1 MIDTSRGHEK
11 AVWLWRLLAAASVLW
26 LLWMTQRSQEMVVAD
41 LAPLTEPAA
50 ARGISSHVLI
60 SIAGNVA
67 VFVPLGL
74 AVARSLAL
82 GRGMAPPAA
91 LAGGTAFG
99 ALVSVCIEMLQM
111 LSPSRFPDWR
121 DLVLNTLGALVG
133 AIVAVLIGYFRR
145 QKAEEENDDSL

>member
-1 MIDTSRGHEK
+1 MTDGSRGQDK
-11 AVWLWRLLAAASVLW
+11 AVWVWRLLAAASVLW
-26 LLWMTQRSQEMVVAD
+26 LLWMTQRPQADLVVD

-50 ARGISSHVLI
+50 GYGISSHILI
-60 SIAGNVA
+60 SIIGNVA

-82 GRGMAPPAA
+82 GRGVTSFAA
-91 LAGGTAFG
+91 LAAGTAFG
-99 ALVSVCIEMLQM
+99 ALVSVCIELLQM

-133 AIVAVLIGYFRR
+133 AVLAVLIGYVRR
-145 QKAEEENDDSL
+145 RKGDEELS